1 LKGIHITHTAIDS
14 MCGFDYTDYMKTLE
28 QIRDAIKQQEADVK
42 NMALPEHLSNKEKTR
57 HKRLLRLLTNIE
69 SGKSVAN
76 RELHTALTNDE
87 WADFNNRKEHI
98 KERNNMN
105 MPEVLKDYMA
115 KLKKADFYYMRA
127 MNTKTTARS
136 RRDLNGKAGA
146 GRLEYKAEGLYE
158 DALIKLEEMFD
169 GRYKDIEG
177 ELTTWFDREIDL
189 AHGSMLGADPSNI
202 PRIKTSKSE
211 HCLTKNFKHKDNEF
225 EKRRDTKRDII
236 IQSLYALLKHDVE
249 HSEMKTENTATGSK
263 KLRELLQRDDDD
275 II

>member
-1 LKGIHITHTAIDS
+1 
-14 MCGFDYTDYMKTLE
+14 MCGFDYTDYMKTFE

-158 DALIKLEEMFD
+158 DALTKLEEMFD

-189 AHGSMLGADPSNI
+189 AHGSMLGADPINI
-202 PRIKTSKSE
+202 PRIKTSKSQ
-211 HCLTKNFKHKDNEF
+211 HCLMKDDKHKDNEF
-225 EKRRDTKRDII
+225 EQRRDIKKDII
-236 IQSLYALLKHDVE
+236 IQSLYALLRPEIDSNKANKQNAAVR
-249 HSEMKTENTATGSK
+249 SE
-263 KLRELLQRDDDD
+263 KLRELLQRDEDNE
-275 II
+275 I

>member
-1 LKGIHITHTAIDS
+1 
-14 MCGFDYTDYMKTLE
+14 MKTLE

-42 NMALPEHLSNKEKTR
+42 NIAPPEHLSNKEKTR
-57 HKRLLRLLTNIE
+57 HKRLLRLLSAIE

-76 RELHTALTNDE
+76 RELQTALTDDE

-105 MPEVLKDYMA
+105 MPEVLIDYMET
-115 KLKKADFYYMRA
+115 LKKADFFYMRA

-136 RRDLNGKAGA
+136 RRDENGRAGA
-146 GRLEYKAEGLYE
+146 GRLEYKAEGFYE

-177 ELTTWFDREIDL
+177 ELTTWFDRDIDL
-189 AHGSMLGADPSNI
+189 GHGSLLGADPNNI

-211 HCLTKNFKHKDNEF
+211 HCLTRNDKHKDNEF
-225 EKRRDTKRDII
+225 EQRRDLKRDII
-236 IQSLYALLKHDVE
+236 IQSLRSLLLSDNEKIETD
-249 HSEMKTENTATGSK
+249 TENED
-263 KLRELLQRDDDD
+263 LRGKALRQFLNNEEV
-275 II
+275 